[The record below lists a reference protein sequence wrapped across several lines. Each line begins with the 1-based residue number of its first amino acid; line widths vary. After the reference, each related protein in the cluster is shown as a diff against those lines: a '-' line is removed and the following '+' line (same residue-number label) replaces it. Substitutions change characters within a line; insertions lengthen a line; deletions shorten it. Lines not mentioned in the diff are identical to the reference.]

1 MVTLASKLCY
11 NYVVVTL
18 YLSKNSRFIIHSRR
32 FFEAV
37 TVISGRRVSKFLR
50 FYVIDNKPFFAIKSE
65 AVFFGR
71 LLGAQGQIAD
81 QIPDAPF
88 AGLIAGA
95 AHRYPK
101 PARRALTVFH
111 SPEAAP
117 PRVAFEPERIEFG
130 PRSTIDHFDAA
141 FDANDVLDLQTVK

>member
-50 FYVIDNKPFFAIKSE
+50 FYVIDNIQSIQRLVDFTQNKIVVHILGNHIENSRTPYLDYKVGTVYQPDEHALE
-65 AVFFGR
+65 LGR
-71 LLGAQGQIAD
+71 G
-81 QIPDAPF
+81 
-88 AGLIAGA
+88 
-95 AHRYPK
+95 
-101 PARRALTVFH
+101 
-111 SPEAAP
+111 
-117 PRVAFEPERIEFG
+117 
-130 PRSTIDHFDAA
+130 
-141 FDANDVLDLQTVK
+141 

>member
-50 FYVIDNKPFFAIKSE
+50 FYVIDNIPRYGSE
-65 AVFFGR
+65 NDAAAV
-71 LLGAQGQIAD
+71 
-81 QIPDAPF
+81 AP
-88 AGLIAGA
+88 GDWL
-95 AHRYPK
+95 
-101 PARRALTVFH
+101 
-111 SPEAAP
+111 PEAP
-117 PRVAFEPERIEFG
+117 TKTPIKISLSWRFQF
-130 PRSTIDHFDAA
+130 
-141 FDANDVLDLQTVK
+141 Q